1 MRDPG
6 IEQLREILE
15 DDRLHLAIAQILDL
29 EMNDD
34 RSLLMVNVNVFPE
47 NIEMVAKM
55 SWEAVG
61 PDAGDF
67 QFPSKNDMVIVGF
80 IDGHEDDAFIIRRLT
95 SKEDKIPIQA
105 VTGDKV
111 SRSLAGKRNH
121 LLSDTELLLG
131 RGGADPTEQL
141 VLGNVFQTAY
151 SSHLAELS
159 KQADTSSK
167 HTHIGNLGYYTASP
181 DLASDFSAVK
191 SAVDAIKASPV
202 DDLEILSDLS
212 KTEK

>member
-6 IEQLREILE
+6 LEELREIFQ
-15 DDRLHLAIAQILDL
+15 DDKLHMAIATVLDL
-29 EMNDD
+29 ELLPD
-34 RSLLMVNVNVFPE
+34 RSVLMVSVNVFPE
-47 NIEMVAKM
+47 NIEMVARM

-67 QFPSKNDMVIVGF
+67 QFPSKNDLVLVGF
-80 IDGHEDDAFIIRRLT
+80 MDGEEDEAFVIRRLT
-95 SKEDKIPIQA
+95 SKEDKIPVQA
-105 VTGDKV
+105 ITGDKV
-111 SRSLAGKRNH
+111 SRALTGQKNH
-121 LLSDTELLLG
+121 VLSDTNVLLG
-131 RGGADPTEQL
+131 RGGADPTEAL
-141 VLGNVFQTAY
+141 VLGNVFQAAY

-167 HTHIGNLGYYTASP
+167 HTHIGNLGYYTAPP

-191 SAVDAIKASPV
+191 SAADAIKASPV

-212 KTEK
+212 RTEK